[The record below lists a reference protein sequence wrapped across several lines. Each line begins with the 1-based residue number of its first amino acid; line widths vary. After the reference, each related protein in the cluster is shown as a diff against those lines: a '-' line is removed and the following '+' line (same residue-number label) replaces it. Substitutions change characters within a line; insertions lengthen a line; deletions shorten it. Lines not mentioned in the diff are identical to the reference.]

1 MAHIVRGPSGG
12 LPAYH
17 ALRDVQLRQAFEV
30 EQGLYLAEGE
40 KVIRRAFE
48 AGHRPHSFLL
58 AERWLAPLESVLAA
72 SDAPCHV
79 LSEADIE
86 KLTGFHVH
94 RGALAAMIRPAPLEP
109 EDVLGGASR
118 VVVMEDLADHTNV
131 GAVFRS
137 VAALGWD
144 AVLLSP
150 RCADPLYRRAIKV
163 SMGAVFTLPFARI
176 EDWHGAPDLLRDAG
190 FTTCAMTLSDDA
202 VALDTIEAPQRVALI
217 VGSEGHGL
225 SRRWESG
232 ADLRVTIAMA
242 RGVDS
247 LNVAASVSIACWQLR
262 PVSR

>member
-1 MAHIVRGPSGG
+1 MAHIVRGPVDG
-12 LPAYH
+12 LGAYH
-17 ALRDVQLRQAFEV
+17 ALRDVQLRQSFEV

-48 AGHRPHSFLL
+48 AGHHPHSFLL
-58 AERWLAPLESVLAA
+58 AERWLAPLADVLAA
-72 SDAPCHV
+72 TDVPCHV
-79 LSEADIE
+79 LDEAAIE
-86 KLTGFHVH
+86 ELTGFHVH
-94 RGALAAMIRPAPLEP
+94 RGALAAMRRPTPLAPEA
-109 EDVLGGASR
+109 VLAGARR

-150 RCADPLYRRAIKV
+150 RCADPYYRRAIKV
-163 SMGAVFTLPFARI
+163 SMGAVFSLPFARVD
-176 EDWHGAPDLLRDAG
+176 DWHSVPELLHDAG
-190 FTTCAMTLSDDA
+190 FTTCAMTLAEDA

-232 ADLRVTIAMA
+232 SDLRVTIPMA

-247 LNVAASVSIACWQLR
+247 LNVAASVSVACWQLR